1 MSGSSATRRP
11 GQKSRSRSAG
21 RSLRSTTSK
30 ARTRRRLHGH
40 RTAPFVGLLTLVT
53 ILCLGGLVMVLS
65 ASSVAALDELGD
77 SYYFFKRQ
85 LLWLAIGAMA
95 MVATMRIDYRTW
107 RRFALPVVVVAVLA
121 LLLVLIPQIGI
132 SVNGS
137 RRWLGAGPFRVQP
150 SELAKL
156 AVLLFSADL
165 LARRGTRMA
174 EAHLT
179 IRPVLVVAVLL
190 TGLVVIEDLGTG
202 IVVMVTVLGVLWMAG
217 APALQLGGVSLG
229 FVAAGAALALY
240 EPYRRARL
248 TGFLNPWDD
257 VRGTGWQTIQSLV
270 GVASGGVFGVGLG
283 ASRAKWG
290 FLPFAHTDFIFAVIA
305 EELGLVGALTVV
317 AMFLAVAFLGFR
329 VAAQAPDRFGALLAG
344 GVTLWILTQA
354 LVNIGGVL
362 GLLPVTGVT
371 LPFIS
376 SGGSSLVVTMAATGM
391 LLSVA
396 RHAK

>member
-1 MSGSSATRRP
+1 MSSGSTTARRAPKGRTR
-11 GQKSRSRSAG
+11 GAGSSRRTSGSR
-21 RSLRSTTSK
+21 RSLLG
-30 ARTRRRLHGH
+30 RLHGH
-40 RTAPFVGLLTLVT
+40 RTVPFVGLLALVAV
-53 ILCLGGLVMVLS
+53 LCLGGLVMVLS

-85 LLWLAIGAMA
+85 LVWLLIGTVA
-95 MVATMRIDYRTW
+95 MVAIMRLDYRTW
-107 RRFALPVVVVAVLA
+107 RRYALPAVVVAVVA

-137 RRWLGAGPFRVQP
+137 RRWLGAGPLRFQP

-179 IRPVLVVAVLL
+179 IRPVLAVAALL
-190 TGLVVIEDLGTG
+190 TGLVVIEDLGTA
-202 IVVMVTVLGVLWMAG
+202 IVIMVTVIGVLWMAG
-217 APALQLGGVSLG
+217 APALQLAGVSAG
-229 FVAAGAALALY
+229 FIAAGAALALY

-248 TGFLNPWDD
+248 TGFLDPWDD
-257 VRGTGWQTIQSLV
+257 VQGTGWQTIQSLV

-305 EELGLVGALTVV
+305 EELGLVGALSVV
-317 AMFLAVAFLGFR
+317 AMFLAFAFLGFR
-329 VAAQAPDRFGALLAG
+329 VAAQAPDRFGSLLAG
-344 GVTLWILTQA
+344 GVTLWILMQA

>member
-1 MSGSSATRRP
+1 
-11 GQKSRSRSAG
+11 
-21 RSLRSTTSK
+21 
-30 ARTRRRLHGH
+30 
-40 RTAPFVGLLTLVT
+40 
-53 ILCLGGLVMVLS
+53 
-65 ASSVAALDELGD
+65 
-77 SYYFFKRQ
+77 
-85 LLWLAIGAMA
+85 
-95 MVATMRIDYRTW
+95 
-107 RRFALPVVVVAVLA
+107 
-121 LLLVLIPQIGI
+121 
-132 SVNGS
+132 
-137 RRWLGAGPFRVQP
+137 
-150 SELAKL
+150 
-156 AVLLFSADL
+156 
-165 LARRGTRMA
+165 MA

-179 IRPVLVVAVLL
+179 IRPVLAVAALL

-202 IVVMVTVLGVLWMAG
+202 IVLMVTVIGVLWMAG
-217 APALQLGGVSLG
+217 APALQLAGVTAG

-248 TGFLNPWDD
+248 TGFLDPWDD
-257 VRGTGWQTIQSLV
+257 VQGTGWQTIQSLV

-305 EELGLVGALTVV
+305 EELGLVGALSVV
-317 AMFLAVAFLGFR
+317 VMFLAFAFLGFR
-329 VAAQAPDRFGALLAG
+329 VAAQAPDRFGSLLAG
-344 GVTLWILTQA
+344 GVTLWILMQA

-376 SGGSSLVVTMAATGM
+376 SGGSSLVVTMVATGM

>member
-11 GQKSRSRSAG
+11 AQKKRSRSTG
-21 RSLRSTTSK
+21 GSLRSTTR
-30 ARTRRRLHGH
+30 ARTRHRLHGH
-40 RTAPFVGLLTLVT
+40 RTGPFVGLLTLVT

-65 ASSVAALDELGD
+65 ASSVAALDDLGD

-85 LLWLAIGAMA
+85 LLWLVIGAVA
-95 MVATMRIDYRTW
+95 MVATMRLDYRIW
-107 RRFALPVVVVAVLA
+107 RRFALPIAIVAVIA

-137 RRWLGAGPFRVQP
+137 RRWLGAGPLRFQP

-179 IRPVLVVAVLL
+179 IRPVLAVAAAL

-202 IVVMVTVLGVLWMAG
+202 IVIMVTVLGVLWMAG

-229 FVAAGAALALY
+229 FIAAGAALALY

-248 TGFLNPWDD
+248 TGFLDPWDD

-305 EELGLVGALTVV
+305 EELGLVGALSVV

-329 VAAQAPDRFGALLAG
+329 VAAQAPDRFGSLLAG

-376 SGGSSLVVTMAATGM
+376 SGGSSLVVTMVATGM

>member
-1 MSGSSATRRP
+1 M
-11 GQKSRSRSAG
+11 
-21 RSLRSTTSK
+21 
-30 ARTRRRLHGH
+30 
-40 RTAPFVGLLTLVT
+40 
-53 ILCLGGLVMVLS
+53 
-65 ASSVAALDELGD
+65 
-77 SYYFFKRQ
+77 
-85 LLWLAIGAMA
+85 
-95 MVATMRIDYRTW
+95 
-107 RRFALPVVVVAVLA
+107 
-121 LLLVLIPQIGI
+121 
-132 SVNGS
+132 
-137 RRWLGAGPFRVQP
+137 
-150 SELAKL
+150 
-156 AVLLFSADL
+156 
-165 LARRGTRMA
+165 
-174 EAHLT
+174 
-179 IRPVLVVAVLL
+179 
-190 TGLVVIEDLGTG
+190 
-202 IVVMVTVLGVLWMAG
+202 
-217 APALQLGGVSLG
+217 
-229 FVAAGAALALY
+229 
-240 EPYRRARL
+240 
-248 TGFLNPWDD
+248 
-257 VRGTGWQTIQSLV
+257 V

-290 FLPFAHTDFIFAVIA
+290 FLPFDHTDFIFAVIA